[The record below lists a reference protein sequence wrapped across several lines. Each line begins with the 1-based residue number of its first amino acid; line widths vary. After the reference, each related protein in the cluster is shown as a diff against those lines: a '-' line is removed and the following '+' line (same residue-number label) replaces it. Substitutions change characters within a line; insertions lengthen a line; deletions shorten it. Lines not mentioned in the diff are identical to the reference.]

1 MGGSHL
7 GKHGLHRELRCG
19 ELEIATERGGGSPE
33 REEEHRAECPSA
45 AGKERG
51 RKTKRGGCGGGV
63 GGEEEQVRGTRRQQT
78 ILRWAAPS
86 GGGEVLRFSI
96 RKSVLNCV
104 QCSQTCAGA
113 IVAVVVLVTDLFFFP
128 ILGVEAQ

>member
-19 ELEIATERGGGSPE
+19 GLEIATERGGDSPE
-33 REEEHRAECPSA
+33 REKEHRAECPSA

-63 GGEEEQVRGTRRQQT
+63 GGEEEQVRGTQRQQT

-86 GGGEVLRFSI
+86 GGGGST
-96 RKSVLNCV
+96 VLNSQKCPKLCAV
-104 QCSQTCAGA
+104 FSNLRWGDCGSCSPGH
-113 IVAVVVLVTDLFFFP
+113 
-128 ILGVEAQ
+128 